1 MHGICEEKNVT
12 LYRAFPEVALKNSY
26 DVRDIK
32 GCKIFFKLAYD
43 SFWIRYNWFDIIFEC
58 FNRTDSHARF

>member
-12 LYRAFPEVALKNSY
+12 LYRAFPEVALKHSY

-43 SFWIRYNWFDIIFEC
+43 SFWIRIQLV
-58 FNRTDSHARF
+58 